1 MHFWIK
7 YFIFETWPCFSQNMH
22 MADNSMIYGDIGQE
36 LNCKKA
42 DEAVKYSSYVAL
54 NAFCLFLKVL
64 FNKTNSILLL

>member
-1 MHFWIK
+1 
-7 YFIFETWPCFSQNMH
+7 MH
-22 MADNSMIYGDIGQE
+22 MADNSMVYGDIGRE